1 MADFAP
7 PAGPPPPKV
16 PEGWKAV
23 WNDQYQEWFYVNLA
37 TKQSQWEKPS
47 EHAPPPGAPP
57 GYDHGSSQPVGPE
70 KGGYQD
76 NNPYHQP
83 YGQGAGSSAMTDD
96 ERYARQ
102 LQEQENARM
111 GGGSSRGAN
120 DGYYSGGAPAPQY
133 GGQPSPSPYGSGYLP
148 PREEKRGGLLGKL
161 SSKLGGSKS
170 HYGGGGGGYPPP
182 QQRYGGGGYGGGMYP
197 QQPMYGGH
205 PQYGGYGHPPPRRG
219 GGGMGMGG
227 GMALGAGAGLL
238 GGAMIASSMDDE
250 QDAYQEGYEDG
261 GGGDDGGDDGGE

>member
-47 EHAPPPGAPP
+47 DAAPPPGAPP
-57 GYDHGSSQPVGPE
+57 GYDHRSSQPVGPE

-83 YGQGAGSSAMTDD
+83 YGQGAGGSSAMTDD

-111 GGGSSRGAN
+111 GGSSRGAN
-120 DGYYSGGAPAPQY
+120 DGYYGGGTPAPQY

-161 SSKLGGSKS
+161 SSKLGGGSKS
-170 HYGGGGGGYPPP
+170 HYGGGGGYPPP
-182 QQRYGGGGYGGGMYP
+182 QQRYGG
-197 QQPMYGGH
+197 
-205 PQYGGYGHPPPRRG
+205 
-219 GGGMGMGG
+219 
-227 GMALGAGAGLL
+227 
-238 GGAMIASSMDDE
+238 
-250 QDAYQEGYEDG
+250 
-261 GGGDDGGDDGGE
+261 

>member
-83 YGQGAGSSAMTDD
+83 YGQAGSSGAMTDD

-120 DGYYSGGAPAPQY
+120 DGYYGGGAPAPQY

-170 HYGGGGGGYPPP
+170 HYGGGGGYPPP